1 MKARDRYTQL
11 TRGRSQFLDTAVE
24 CSRLTLPYLVQEDL
38 SSRPTHQKLHTPWQS
53 VGSKSVVNLAAKLM
67 LALLPPQTTFFKL
80 QIRDDKLGEEIA
92 PEIKSELDLSF
103 SKLER
108 MVMDYINASSDR
120 VVVHQALKHLIVSG
134 NALIFMGKDGLK
146 NYPLNRY
153 VVNRDGNGNICE
165 IVTKEL
171 VSRRILSDD
180 LPELLLPQ
188 PAVNPPGNDGY
199 KTGSDDQDVE
209 VYTYVRKDEPSG
221 RWIWHQ
227 EAFDKILP
235 GSRSTAPKNASPW
248 LVLRFNTVDG
258 EDYGRG
264 RVEEFLGDIR
274 SLEGL
279 SQALVEGSAAAAKVV
294 FLVSPSSTTKPKTI
308 ADAGNGAIVQ
318 GREED
323 VSVIQVGKTAD
334 FRTAAEQMQN
344 LEKRIND
351 AFLVLQVRQSER
363 TTAEEVRLTQMELEQ
378 QLGGLFSLLTIEFLV
393 PYLNRTLHI
402 LQRTNKIPKIP
413 KDIVRPEIVAGVNAL
428 GRGQDQ
434 QSLVQFITTIA
445 NTMGPEIM
453 AKFLDPTEYIKR
465 LAAAQGIDVL
475 NLVKSPETMEQE
487 KQAQQQQLMQAEMM
501 KQAGQFANAPM
512 ADPSKNPSLGRSL
525 DDGYSE
531 LTGKQNPENA
541 KQTIPTNESEEQEA
555 LPAEGFEA

>member
-24 CSRLTLPYLVQEDL
+24 CSRLTLPYLIQEDL

-67 LALLPPQTTFFKL
+67 LALLPPQTSFFKL
-80 QIRDDKLGEEIA
+80 QVRDDKLGEEV
-92 PEIKSELDLSF
+92 PKEIRSELDLSF
-103 SKLER
+103 SKMER

-134 NALIFMGKDGLK
+134 NALIFMGKEGLK

-153 VVNRDGNGNICE
+153 VVNRDGNGNVCE

-171 VSRRILSDD
+171 VSRRVLGED
-180 LPELLLPQ
+180 LPMPLP
-188 PAVNPPGNDGY
+188 NSPGDDGY
-199 KTGSDDQDVE
+199 KTGSDDHDVE
-209 VYTYVRKDEPSG
+209 VYTYVRLDDNG

-227 EAFDKILP
+227 EVDGRIIP
-235 GSRSTAPKNASPW
+235 GSRSTAPKNTSPW

-279 SQALVEGSAAAAKVV
+279 SQAIVEGSAAASKVV

-318 GREED
+318 GRPED
-323 VSVIQVGKTAD
+323 VGVIQVGKTAD
-334 FRTAAEQMQN
+334 FRTAAEQMQQ
-344 LEKRIND
+344 LERRINE
-351 AFLVLQVRQSER
+351 AFLVLTVRQSER

-378 QLGGLFSLLTIEFLV
+378 QLGGLFSLLTVEFLV

-402 LQRTNKIPKIP
+402 LQRNKELPKLP
-413 KDIVRPEIVAGVNAL
+413 KEIVRPTIVAGVNAL

-434 QSLVQFITTIA
+434 QSLVSFITTIA
-445 NTMGPEIM
+445 QTMGPEIM
-453 AKFLDPTEYIKR
+453 GKFLDPSEYIKR

-475 NLVKSPETMEQE
+475 NLVKSEETLQE
-487 KQAQQQQLMQAEMM
+487 EQQQQQQQAMAQELMKNSGSLAS
-501 KQAGQFANAPM
+501 APL
-512 ADPSKNPSLGRSL
+512 ADPSKNPALGRGL
-525 DDGYSE
+525 NDGYDQLNGNNQGESPD
-531 LTGKQNPENA
+531 TGAEEAPPE
-541 KQTIPTNESEEQEA
+541 
-555 LPAEGFEA
+555 G

>member
-24 CSRLTLPYLVQEDL
+24 CSRLTLPYLIQEDL
-38 SSRPTHQKLHTPWQS
+38 SSQPTHRKLHTPWQS

-67 LALLPPQTTFFKL
+67 LALIPPQTSFFKF
-80 QIRDDKLGEEIA
+80 QVRDDKLGEEF
-92 PEIKSELDLSF
+92 PRDIKSELDLSF
-103 SKLER
+103 AKMER

-146 NYPLNRY
+146 NYPLNRF
-153 VVNRDGNGNICE
+153 VINRDGNGNVCE

-171 VSRRILSDD
+171 ISRKILGID
-180 LPELLLPQ
+180 LPESLP
-188 PAVNPPGNDGY
+188 NSPGDDGH

-209 VYTYVRKDEPSG
+209 VYTYVRLDDNG
-221 RWIWHQ
+221 RWVWHQ
-227 EAFDKILP
+227 EAFDKIIP
-235 GSRSTAPKNASPW
+235 NSRSTAPKNASPW
-248 LVLRFNTVDG
+248 LVLRFNQVDG

-279 SQALVEGSAAAAKVV
+279 SQALVEGSAAASKVV

-318 GREED
+318 GRPDD
-323 VSVIQVGKTAD
+323 VGVIQVGKTAD
-334 FRTAAEQMQN
+334 FRTAAEQMQT
-344 LEKRIND
+344 LERRIGE

-378 QLGGLFSLLTIEFLV
+378 QLGGLFSLLTVEFLI

-402 LQRTNKIPKIP
+402 LQRNKELPKIP
-413 KDIVRPEIVAGVNAL
+413 KDVVRPQIVAGVNAL

-434 QSLVQFITTIA
+434 QSLVAFAQTLA
-445 NTMGPEIM
+445 QTMGPEVM
-453 AKFLDPTEYIKR
+453 AKYLDPGEYVKR

-475 NLVKSPETMEQE
+475 NLVKTPETMQMEKEQ
-487 KQAQQQQLMQAEMM
+487 QMQQMQQQELL
-501 KQAGQFANAPM
+501 KQAGQFAGTPM
-512 ADPSKNPSLGRSL
+512 MDPSKNPGMNQMIQ
-525 DDGYSE
+525 DGYDQ
-531 LTGKQNPENA
+531 LQNGNTQGESPTEGGEETPPE
-541 KQTIPTNESEEQEA
+541 
-555 LPAEGFEA
+555 G

>member
-1 MKARDRYTQL
+1 MKARDRYSQL
-11 TRGRSQFLDTAVE
+11 TRGRTQFLHTAVE

-38 SSRPTHQKLHTPWQS
+38 SSRPEHQKLHTPWQS
-53 VGSKSVVNLAAKLM
+53 VGAKSVVNLAAKLM
-67 LALLPPQTTFFKL
+67 LALIPPQTTFFKL

-92 PEIKSELDLSF
+92 PEVKSELDLAF

-134 NALIFMGKDGLK
+134 NALIFMGKEGLK

-153 VVNRDGNGNICE
+153 VVNRDGNGYVCE

-171 VSRRILSDD
+171 ISRKMLELD
-180 LPELLLPQ
+180 LPESLP
-188 PAVNPPGNDGY
+188 NSPGDDGY
-199 KTGSDDQDVE
+199 STGSKDQDVE
-209 VYTYVRKDEPSG
+209 VYTYVRQDENSG
-221 RWIWHQ
+221 RWVWHQ
-227 EAFDKILP
+227 EAFDKIIP
-235 GSRSTAPKNASPW
+235 GSRSTAPKNTSPW

-279 SQALVEGSAAAAKVV
+279 SQALVEGSAAASKVV

-318 GREED
+318 GRPDD
-323 VSVIQVGKTAD
+323 VGVIQVGKTAD

-344 LEKRIND
+344 LERRISE

-378 QLGGLFSLLTIEFLV
+378 QLGGLFSLLTVEFLV

-402 LQRTNKIPKIP
+402 LQRTNQLPKIP
-413 KDIVRPEIVAGVNAL
+413 KDLVRPEIVAGVNAL

-434 QSLVQFITTIA
+434 QSLVSFITTIA
-445 NTMGPEIM
+445 NTMGPEVM
-453 AKFLDPTEYIKR
+453 AKFLDASEYIKR

-475 NLVKSPETMEQE
+475 NLVKSAETMEQE
-487 KQAQQQQLMQAEMM
+487 KQAQMQQMQQQALVQ
-501 KQAGQFANAPM
+501 QAGQLASAPM
-512 ADPSKNPSLGRSL
+512 ADPSKNPAMGRML
-525 DDGYSE
+525 NDGFDQLNE
-531 LTGKQNPENA
+531 QQA
-541 KQTIPTNESEEQEA
+541 IPPDEGETEEA
-555 LPAEGFEA
+555 LPSEGFET